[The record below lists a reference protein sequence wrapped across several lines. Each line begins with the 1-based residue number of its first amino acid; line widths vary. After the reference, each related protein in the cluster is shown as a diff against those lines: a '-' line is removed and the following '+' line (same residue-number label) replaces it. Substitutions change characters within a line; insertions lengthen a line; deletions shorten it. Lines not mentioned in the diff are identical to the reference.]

1 MSNQTVPKPKPKS
14 SPSRRP
20 SANAKAGPRAT
31 SVRRQPSRLYRGV
44 RDGKPL
50 IFGWGGHLTRIQK
63 NRVQQRAA
71 YSFLGAILAIVI
83 IIFAFGVLQQNVLI
97 PNQTIVSV
105 NGTNITQ
112 DTYRK
117 YLAYTS
123 QVLWNKVQGE
133 LKQQAALQTAVKNGD
148 QNAATQENIITS
160 EITTDEA
167 NYTSTQL
174 TTQAASDLVENQ
186 LIIAGISHF
195 EQIDPAAKAQL
206 NISNSDVTKAVN
218 AFKGAFPANESV
230 SDFLSK
236 NGMSGSDLTF
246 AATLQLRRTKLQ
258 AYLSSKLVSPTR
270 QVHYRRIEVNTLS
283 LANSIADQLKK
294 GTSTWDALA
303 RQDDLD
309 ANGKTTGGDDG
320 WLAPGTGDAAI
331 ENWLFASGRPLNQIG
346 VIKDASGTFD
356 VLEALGFDNSRAV
369 DSSLLSAAKNN
380 ALDHWL
386 SGAKADPAN
395 HVGTPSSSMMND
407 SRNMPRLPDLNAQL
421 PAQTPP
427 GGVPQ
432 APNP

>member
-1 MSNQTVPKPKPKS
+1 MSNQTVPKPKS
-14 SPSRRP
+14 SSSRRP
-20 SANAKAGPRAT
+20 GAKAASRAT
-31 SVRRQPSRLYRGV
+31 SVRRQPARLYRGV

-50 IFGWGGHLTRIQK
+50 IFGWGGHLTRVQK
-63 NRVQQRAA
+63 NRIQQRAA
-71 YSFLGAILAIVI
+71 YSFLGAILAIII

-105 NGTNITQ
+105 NGTNISQ

-117 YLAYTS
+117 YLAYVS
-123 QVLWNKVQGE
+123 QVLWNKVQSE

-148 QNAATQENIITS
+148 KNAATQENIITS
-160 EITTDEA
+160 EISTDEA
-167 NYTSTQL
+167 NYSATQL
-174 TTQAASDLVENQ
+174 TTQAANDLVENQ
-186 LIIAGISHF
+186 LIIAGIAHF
-195 EQIDPAAKAQL
+195 EQIDPAAKAKL
-206 NISNSDVTKAVN
+206 TISSADVTKTVN
-218 AFKGAFPANESV
+218 AFKAAFPANESV

-236 NGMSGSDLTF
+236 NGMSDSDLRF
-246 AATLQLRRTKLQ
+246 AATLQLRRDKLQ
-258 AYLSSKLVSPTR
+258 AYLASTLVSPTR
-270 QVHYRRIEVNTLS
+270 QVHYRRIEVNTLA

-294 GTSTWDALA
+294 GTGTWDALA
-303 RQDDLD
+303 KQNDLD

-331 ENWLFASGRPLNQIG
+331 ENWLLAPDRQVNQIG

-356 VLEALGFDNSRAV
+356 VLEALAFDPSRAV
-369 DSSLLSAAKNN
+369 DASLLKAAQDN
-380 ALDHWL
+380 ALTHWL
-386 SGAKADPAN
+386 SGAKANTAN
-395 HVGTPSSSMMND
+395 HVGTPNATMMQD

>member
-1 MSNQTVPKPKPKS
+1 MSNQTVPKPK
-14 SPSRRP
+14 SPTSRRP
-20 SANAKAGPRAT
+20 GAKPAPRAT
-31 SVRRQPSRLYRGV
+31 SVRRQPARLYRGV

-50 IFGWGGHLTRIQK
+50 IFGWGGHLTRVQK
-63 NRVQQRAA
+63 SRIQQRAA
-71 YSFLGAILAIVI
+71 YSFLGAILAIII

-105 NGTNITQ
+105 NGTNISQ

-117 YLAYTS
+117 YLAYVS

-148 QNAATQENIITS
+148 QNAATQENIVTS
-160 EITTDEA
+160 EITTDES
-167 NYTSTQL
+167 NYSSTQL
-174 TTQAASDLVENQ
+174 STQAASDLVENQ
-186 LIIAGISHF
+186 LILAGIAHF

-206 NISNSDVTKAVN
+206 SVSSADVDKAVK
-218 AFKGAFPANESV
+218 AFKAAFPANENV

-236 NGMSGSDLTF
+236 NGMSESDLRF
-246 AATLQLRRTKLQ
+246 AAAIQVRRDKLQ

-270 QVHYRRIEVNTLS
+270 QVHYRRIEVNTLALANS
-283 LANSIADQLKK
+283 LANQLKK
-294 GTSTWDALA
+294 GTNTWDTLA
-303 RQDDLD
+303 KQNDLD

-320 WLAPGTGDAAI
+320 WLAPGTGDAGI
-331 ENWLFASGRPLNQIG
+331 ENWLLAPGRQVNQIG

-356 VLEALGFDNSRAV
+356 VLEALAFDPSRVV
-369 DSSLLSAAKNN
+369 DASLLKAAQDN
-380 ALDHWL
+380 ALAHWL
-386 SGAKADPAN
+386 SGQKVDPAH
-395 HVGTPSSSMMND
+395 HVGTPNATMMQD

-427 GGVPQ
+427 GGVPR

>member
-1 MSNQTVPKPKPKS
+1 MSNQTVPKPKS

-20 SANAKAGPRAT
+20 SVKAGPRAT
-31 SVRRQPSRLYRGV
+31 SVRRQPARLYRGV

-63 NRVQQRAA
+63 SRIQQRAA
-71 YSFLGAILAIVI
+71 YSFLGAILAIII

-105 NGTNITQ
+105 NGTNISQ

-133 LKQQAALQTAVKNGD
+133 LKQQAALQTAVSNGD
-148 QNAATQENIITS
+148 KNAATQENIVTS

-167 NYTSTQL
+167 NYSSTQL
-174 TTQAASDLVENQ
+174 STQSANDLVENQ
-186 LIIAGISHF
+186 LILAGIAHF

-206 NISNSDVTKAVN
+206 DVSSGDITKAVN
-218 AFKGAFPANESV
+218 AFKAAFPANESV

-236 NGMSGSDLTF
+236 NGMSESDLRF
-246 AATLQLRRTKLQ
+246 AAALQLRRDKLQ
-258 AYLSSKLVSPTR
+258 AYLASKLVSPAR
-270 QVHYRRIEVNTLS
+270 QVHYRRIEVNTLA
-283 LANSIADQLKK
+283 LANSIASQLKK

-303 RQDDLD
+303 KQDDLD
-309 ANGKTTGGDDG
+309 ATGKTTAGDDG

-331 ENWLFASGRPLNQIG
+331 ENWLFASGRQINQIG

-356 VLEALGFDNSRAV
+356 VLEALAFDPSRAV
-369 DSSLLSAAKNN
+369 DPSLLSAAKDN

-386 SGAKADPAN
+386 SGAKANPAN
-395 HVGTPSSSMMND
+395 HVGTPNSSMMTD